1 MSQAL
6 AFSQSTARSLEKRRH
21 SRVQLALLGRY
32 MLPNFREYPCQ
43 TVDVSPG
50 GVSILAPVKAEVGQ
64 RVIAYIEQIG
74 RVEGL
79 VVRQTTDGFAMTI
92 AATGRKREKLASQL
106 TWLINKQ
113 ALGLPED
120 RRHERVVP
128 RNSRNTITLKDGSV
142 HAVKLLD
149 VSLSGAAYQCD
160 VGLLLGDLVTL
171 GRTPCKVVRKFA
183 DGYAV
188 EFFTAIAAEALDDN
202 ISL

>member
-1 MSQAL
+1 MAKGQE
-6 AFSQSTARSLEKRRH
+6 RRRH

-43 TVDVSPG
+43 SVDISPG
-50 GVSILAPVKAEVGQ
+50 GISLLAPVKAETGQ
-64 RVIAYIEQIG
+64 RVIAYLEHIG

-79 VVRQTTDGFAMTI
+79 VMRQTKDGFAMTI

-113 ALGLPED
+113 VLGLPED

-128 RNSRNTITLKDGSV
+128 RNTRNTVTLGDGIV
-142 HAVKLLD
+142 HAIRLLD
-149 VSLSGAAYQCD
+149 VSLSGAAFQCEAP
-160 VGLLLGDLVTL
+160 LLLGDLVTL
-171 GRTPCKVVRKFA
+171 GRTPCKIVRKFA

-188 EFFTAIAAEALDDN
+188 EFFKSIASEELDDN